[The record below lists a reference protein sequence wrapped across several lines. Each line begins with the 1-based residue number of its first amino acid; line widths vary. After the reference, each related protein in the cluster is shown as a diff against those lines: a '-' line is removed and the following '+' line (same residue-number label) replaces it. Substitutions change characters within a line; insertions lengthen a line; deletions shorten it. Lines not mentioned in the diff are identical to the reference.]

1 MPVKKVVV
9 VGSGPGGS
17 AFAALMAHAGHRV
30 TLLERND
37 FVGGKCSSFSSKG
50 FILDT
55 GVHMFGRG
63 DRGPFGEIAR
73 ILGEGP
79 RWSAAVPAYT
89 ADLRGN
95 SLEMCSSLAHPL
107 SIINLI
113 KGHLRRWLNLGLFST
128 TIKCYEALG
137 LSGFLSLVVKFK
149 DPRHPL
155 YGEQQDLTVRDF
167 FTSLSESE
175 DLLRAIHCQAMVTMA
190 LPWHRASQG
199 EFSYIL
205 ASTIRGNNLSY
216 PMGGCGEIPASF
228 LRALRRRK
236 GGIRLGCEVKSI
248 EVEGGRVNGVT
259 TQEGDFIPADLV
271 VSNAGLK
278 RTVTMAG
285 REHFPPHY
293 LEYIEGLRE
302 SEAFIAVKFL
312 LGRRIRSVRSPCLLH
327 LPDLPPESMFDYL
340 DAGGLPPDLF
350 LFIPL
355 PRIWD
360 EAIVP
365 PGKEVL
371 LVGVPAPSHLGRAS
385 LGERI
390 LDRAEE
396 IAEGIFPEI
405 CGSIEDKQRIDLP
418 GVSRLSGRDTG
429 ECIGLAQEVGQSG
442 TNRPEPA
449 LPLPGLFTVGTDTG
463 GRGIGTE
470 CAAESALYLY
480 NLLKD

>member
-1 MPVKKVVV
+1 MPAKKVVV

-17 AFAALMAHAGHRV
+17 AFAALMAHAGHQV
-30 TLLERND
+30 TLLERNR
-37 FVGGKCSSFSSKG
+37 FPGGKCSSLSSNG
-50 FILDT
+50 FILDN

-79 RWSAAVPAYT
+79 RWSAAVPAFT
-89 ADLRGN
+89 TNLRGK
-95 SLEMCSSLAHPL
+95 SLDLCSSLVHPL
-107 SIINLI
+107 TIINLI
-113 KGHLRRWLNLGLFST
+113 EGRLRGWQDMGLFKTVLKSCRT
-128 TIKCYEALG
+128 LG
-137 LSGFLSLVVKFK
+137 CSGLLSLARRFN

-155 YGEQQDLTVRDF
+155 YSEQQGITVREF
-167 FTSLSESE
+167 FTSLSDSE

-205 ASTIRGNNLSY
+205 ASTMHGKNLSY

-228 LRALRRRK
+228 LRALLRRK
-236 GGIRLGCEVKSI
+236 GEIRLGCEVKSI
-248 EVEGGRVNGVT
+248 EAEDGRVRGVT
-259 TQEGDFIPADLV
+259 LREGEFVPADLV
-271 VSNAGLK
+271 VSSAGLK
-278 RTVTMAG
+278 PTVAMAG
-285 REHFPPHY
+285 REHFSPHY
-293 LEYIEGLRE
+293 LEYTEGLRE

-312 LGRRIRSVRSPCLLH
+312 LDRRIESVNSPCLLH

-340 DAGGLPPDLF
+340 DGGALPADLF
-350 LFIPL
+350 LFITI

-360 EAIVP
+360 ASLVP
-365 PGKEVL
+365 PGKDVL
-371 LVGVPAPSHLGRAS
+371 MVGVPAPRSLEKSG
-385 LGERI
+385 LGEEI

-396 IAEGIFPEI
+396 ISKGIFPEI
-405 CGSIEDKQRIDLP
+405 AGCIEDIQRINTPD
-418 GVSRLSGRDTG
+418 VSRVSGRSTG
-429 ECIGLAQEVGQSG
+429 ECIGLAQEVGQCG
-442 TNRPEPA
+442 TNRPAPA
-449 LPLPGLFTVGTDTG
+449 LPLPGLYVVGSDAG